1 MNNRRATDPT
11 LQAEP
16 AQGGSG
22 TEPRSLALKTA
33 WSTLAGVLTSASGAL
48 TVVVVARVLGVEGSG
63 KVAYSVWLASMVGQ
77 VALLSLPQAA
87 MRFLAAPSDR
97 PGVAHWILRRGL
109 VLMLVGSAV
118 SACTSLASGGDRSLV
133 AATTLLTASSMSSA
147 LGQALLSGRQR
158 FRQLA
163 LVGGAAALLQV
174 GGATAGCLLGG
185 VPGAVFGYAL
195 GQIPLIAGLLPVPTE
210 VAPPSADV
218 VRRLRLFAAES
229 WIAST
234 ASLVA
239 WSRLEFVFLHGLGA
253 RSVGLYATALTLSQ
267 LATQPT
273 ALLGTALLPH
283 FGELVG
289 GAHEQAAIET
299 YRAATRLLAVVAF
312 PLCLGLAA
320 LAPALTPLVFGPD
333 FAAAALPAAIVT
345 ALSAAVGVAPAASAL
360 MYAHERTRYN
370 AVIAV
375 CSAGLAAVGFALVIP
390 RFGPAGAAVV
400 RTVVQGLGVASGFVY
415 LALFLG
421 ARPPAARLLRAAIA
435 AAAGALGCAAVVLTA
450 PASWGVVVL
459 GALVMTAVYAL
470 AARWLRPLQAN
481 DVLHLEPIFARLPA
495 PAGKVART
503 LVRSMA
509 S

>member
-1 MNNRRATDPT
+1 MNDRHATDPA
-11 LQAEP
+11 QPAEP
-16 AQGGSG
+16 APVGSG
-22 TEPRSLALKTA
+22 SEPRSLALKTA

-63 KVAYSVWLASMVGQ
+63 RVAYSVWMASIVGQ

-87 MRFLAAPSDR
+87 MRFLAAPKDS
-97 PGVAHWILRRGL
+97 PGVARWILRRGL

-118 SACTSLASGGDRSLV
+118 SAWASRASGGDRGLAV
-133 AATTLLTASSMSSA
+133 ATTLLTATSMSSA

-163 LVGGAAALLQV
+163 LVGGASALLQIA
-174 GGATAGCLLGG
+174 GATAGCLLGG
-185 VPGAVFGYAL
+185 APGAVFGYAL
-195 GQIPLIAGLLPVPTE
+195 GQAPLIAGLFPLPTE
-210 VAPPSADV
+210 LAPPSASV
-218 VRRLRLFAAES
+218 VLRLRLFAAET

-239 WSRLEFVFLHGLGA
+239 WSRLEFVFLHGLGP
-253 RSVGLYATALTLSQ
+253 RSVGLYATALTISQ

-289 GAHEQAAIET
+289 GAGDRAAVET
-299 YRAATRLLAVVAF
+299 FRAATRLLGVVAL

-320 LAPALTPLVFGPD
+320 LAPALTPLLFGPD

-345 ALSAAVGVAPAASAL
+345 ALSAAAGIAPAASAL

-400 RTVVQGLGVASGFVY
+400 RAVVQGLGVTSGFVY

-435 AAAGALGCAAVVLTA
+435 ASAGALGCAAVVLTA
-450 PASWGVVVL
+450 PASWGVVLL
-459 GALVMTAVYAL
+459 GVLVMTAAYAL
-470 AARWLRPLQAN
+470 AARWLRPLQEN

-495 PAGKVART
+495 PAGRFARG
-503 LVRSMA
+503 LARSIA